1 MGSGLFVDIGY
12 PEKAPTR
19 SEALKTLASLSK
31 ATEMRKADEVKDL
44 EGQLNKYGTVLSDHD
59 LADVLQP
66 LFAKDP
72 EAMEY
77 LEKELGWDFGKTKT
91 GGGEQIKFYAHKA
104 FYLNT
109 IMGGMGFGPQF
120 RSVNPHRVGRHS
132 AISASQ
138 LPETEAWQ
146 MELGFRPGILDSGLQ
161 VLGAVAF
168 P

>member
-1 MGSGLFVDIGY
+1 MGGQ

-19 SEALKTLASLSK
+19 QDALKCLSQLTK
-31 ATEMRKADEVKDL
+31 ATEMRKTDEVKGL
-44 EGQLNKYGTVLSDHD
+44 EDQLNKYGTVLSDQD
-59 LADVLQP
+59 LADSLQP

-72 EAMEY
+72 ESMEF
-77 LEKELGWDFGKTKT
+77 LEKELGWDFGQSK
-91 GGGEQIKFYAHKA
+91 GGPGEQIKFYPQKA

-120 RSVNPHRVGRHS
+120 RSVTPHRVGRQS
-132 AISASQ
+132 AIPASQ

-146 MELGFRPGILDSGLQ
+146 MELGFRPGMWDSGLQ
-161 VLGAVAF
+161 VLSTVSF